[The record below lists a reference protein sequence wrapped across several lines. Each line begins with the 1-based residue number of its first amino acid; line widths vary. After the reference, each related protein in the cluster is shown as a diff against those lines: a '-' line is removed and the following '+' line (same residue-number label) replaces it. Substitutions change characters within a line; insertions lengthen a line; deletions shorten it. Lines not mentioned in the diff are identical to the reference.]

1 MAISKSA
8 FDQHWV
14 IQQVLL
20 IISVEM
26 RNSKENSKPCNRII
40 NSMALPRWNSM
51 QQKALRN
58 IRATKWTSLGKNAFP
73 PTSPG
78 DLQQTEL
85 QRLPFYNNSSKC
97 SNLFTNQTKPHF
109 PTLPASQHSASRLTA
124 EVAFQGSHTHTPL
137 WLCQGCKKL
146 QLSSFL
152 FLFSATPWNLLH
164 QFSVFVNQMFLKYYT
179 GTFPNKHPYE
189 AS

>member
-1 MAISKSA
+1 
-8 FDQHWV
+8 
-14 IQQVLL
+14 
-20 IISVEM
+20 M

-40 NSMALPRWNSM
+40 NSMALPCWNSM

-58 IRATKWTSLGKNAFP
+58 IRATKWTSLGKKCLPPYFSRRPSNKQNSKDSLSTTILLNA
-73 PTSPG
+73 
-78 DLQQTEL
+78 QTYL
-85 QRLPFYNNSSKC
+85 
-97 SNLFTNQTKPHF
+97 QTKQNCISLHCL
-109 PTLPASQHSASRLTA
+109 LPQHSASRLTA

-164 QFSVFVNQMFLKYYT
+164 QFSVFVNQMFLRYYT